1 MSEDVVMVDRN
12 APVINPFFIDVDANK
27 EPFVPKPLD
36 LIMMGERLRIRREE
50 VNMTREDVAKIMCVR
65 PKFIADVEI
74 GQKGIS
80 VPNLY
85 KLTQILNV
93 SVEYIMSGKVDTR
106 MDSEERKQIN
116 ENIIRTLDRCN
127 NEQMKAVAKIAYYF
141 AEGIRKT
148 PPKRRVLPLRNR

>member
-80 VPNLY
+80 IANLY
-85 KLTQILNV
+85 TLTQILEV
-93 SVEYIMSGKVDTR
+93 SVEYIMSGKVDAR
-106 MDSEERKQIN
+106 MDDEERKQLN
-116 ENIIRTLDRCN
+116 ANIIKTLERCN
-127 NEQMKAVAKIAYYF
+127 NEQIKAAAEIAKCF

-148 PPKRRVLPLRNR
+148 PPKRRILPLRNR